1 VPWSC
6 DAECAIEFVPFWE
19 TCMLSSGM
27 GNSADLASFAS
38 LYDTCQTLPP
48 AEGML
53 LMREVN
59 NLINDPW
66 CDINT
71 TSIISVSH
79 QSMPAAL
86 QIVRAG
92 PNNPVCRTTQ
102 IDQANA
108 PCSTDESGFCAR
120 TIESG
125 LYTCDED
132 YCSVSANAAI
142 DLLDLPIHPP
152 DSNMKEIV
160 RAAQTCAQAHACDH
174 SCSLPCVGQLGGPAL
189 GGAAGPPVQVCETD
203 SSRMCDRTIAAGL
216 YDCDTDYC
224 LTCPQAHSCDNSCSL
239 PCGETEDGHRR
250 NLKTNGTT
258 IDSMEFELPLPTTL
272 TKLNK
277 AAASSSRKSR
287 RLQDY

>member
-1 VPWSC
+1 VGVIHSPSRSFHLVASVSYTTDCVRWVACGPLIGVLGDMWAADEDAMGAFATGPCHHTNVLFANAAAGGCDAQLLPVWTDDVNAACCQQNGVFECDAGAPWSC

-79 QSMPAAL
+79 QSMQPAL

-92 PNNPVCRTTQ
+92 PNNPVCRTQ

-132 YCSVSANAAI
+132 YCSVSATAAI
-142 DLLDLPIHPP
+142 SLLDLPIYPP
-152 DSNMKEIV
+152 DSNTEEIDYACCSDMCPSARMRPLV
-160 RAAQTCAQAHACDH
+160 QPTLRRAARR
-174 SCSLPCVGQLGGPAL
+174 SRPRR
-189 GGAAGPPVQVCETD
+189 
-203 SSRMCDRTIAAGL
+203 SS
-216 YDCDTDYC
+216 
-224 LTCPQAHSCDNSCSL
+224 
-239 PCGETEDGHRR
+239 
-250 NLKTNGTT
+250 
-258 IDSMEFELPLPTTL
+258 
-272 TKLNK
+272 
-277 AAASSSRKSR
+277 
-287 RLQDY
+287 